1 MHQISFHIYS
11 VSLALIYFSGFVVAE
26 IVSQSLVIVVSVYS
40 FQIWPFQTALLKNKK
55 LKWCSF
61 STVLAA
67 PILSVSSPSCDSIA
81 VSWKAVY
88 MAAGFSVSLMR
99 SDGLGRMLK
108 ENTTNTSL
116 IFTNLDPGTLYTI
129 KAYAWNVNGIP
140 GDDFTY
146 NQRTSKKCFFLK
158 PSKH

>member
-11 VSLALIYFSGFVVAE
+11 VSLTLIYFSGFVVAE

-81 VSWKAVY
+81 VSWILCVPHEIRWFGQNAEGEYHQYVLDIYK
-88 MAAGFSVSLMR
+88 SR
-99 SDGLGRMLK
+99 SR
-108 ENTTNTSL
+108 NS
-116 IFTNLDPGTLYTI
+116 IY
-129 KAYAWNVNGIP
+129 YQGICLECQW
-140 GDDFTY
+140 DTW
-146 NQRTSKKCFFLK
+146 R
-158 PSKH
+158 